1 MKLTI
6 IIPAYNEEAVIR
18 GVLKSVKRQLRQSEF
33 EYEIIVVNDG
43 STDNTVA
50 QAKKEK
56 VKIISH
62 PINRG
67 LGGALG
73 TGLAYAKKIKAKLVV
88 TFDSD
93 GQHDPK
99 DIVKI
104 IQPIISGEADVVIG
118 SRTIAGIK
126 QIPLDRRVLIGA
138 SNILTTL
145 LFSTKT
151 TDSQSGFRAFSKK
164 AVQKISI
171 ITQGM
176 EVSSEF
182 FSEVKQNNLKMA
194 EIPIKVI
201 YNQYSRDKGQSNTN
215 AFSVIAKLFLRLAR

>member
-118 SRTIAGIK
+118 SRTITGIK

-151 TDSQSGFRAFSKK
+151 TDSQSGFRAVSKK
-164 AVQKISI
+164 AFQKISI